1 MAQLLG
7 SFILSLVFAA
17 VGFVVFTFLLKST
30 MGWDLTGNS
39 TKARLF
45 VSGYVMVVLLIM
57 YQIARQKGVTG
68 VGVQVMGDRKRRVF
82 RRVNH

>member
-17 VGFVVFTFLLKST
+17 VGFVVFRLLLTST
-30 MGWDLTGNS
+30 VGWDLTGN
-39 TKARLF
+39 TTRARML
-45 VSGYVMVVLLIM
+45 VSGYVLCVMMIM
-57 YQIARQKGVTG
+57 YQIATAKGVTG
-68 VGVQVMGDRKRRVF
+68 IGVQVMGDRKRRVF